1 MGEEILGRLI
11 MTCDKYV
18 NCPASP
24 SSPLLGYSAETPD
37 VLKFNAMGF
46 GPRTSPPLNWDIGQA
61 VGFAIA
67 HSTVSE
73 YFAEQAAVTNATAN
87 AQSTWVPP
95 GGQSPVEIGD
105 EEIWDILNG
114 LDVGYV

>member
-1 MGEEILGRLI
+1 

-73 YFAEQAAVTNATAN
+73 YSAEQAAVTNATAN
-87 AQSTWVPP
+87 VNRRGFRPADKARSKLATRKF
-95 GGQSPVEIGD
+95 GIF
-105 EEIWDILNG
+105 
-114 LDVGYV
+114 